1 MAIGKDAVVTPGGV
15 VDECNERPFG
25 PPPLIKGEDRTA
37 YDDYLAKLSAAM
49 KPKDFL
55 EEMRVQDIVDLTWEI
70 QRMRRSK
77 ASLLT
82 LHLSNGLRQVLMM
95 VMDET
100 EAVKLADLWEEGDQT
115 AIGRVDKIFASTGLT
130 METVRSWTLLAHIDA
145 VERIDRMTMNAEAR
159 RSAALREIGRHRSEA
174 FDRDKDRRPVL
185 NAMRDQF
192 RLNRMDASSQAE
204 NDRDLALQILSI
216 RMESMSDN
224 MLLRTIRELSE
235 IGALELAAVAGTPV
249 PGVEPESG

>member
-1 MAIGKDAVVTPGGV
+1 MEIRTDVVVKPARV
-15 VDECNERPFG
+15 VDERNEQPFG
-25 PPPLIKGEDRTA
+25 PPPLIEGEDRAA
-37 YDDYLAKLSAAM
+37 YDDYLAKTSAAL
-49 KPKDFL
+49 KPKDFV
-55 EEMRVQDIVDLTWEI
+55 EEMWVQDIVDLTWEI
-70 QRMRRSK
+70 QRMRHLK

-82 LHLSNGLRQVLMM
+82 LCLSEGLRQVLMM
-95 VMDET
+95 MMDKT
-100 EAVKLADLWEEGDQT
+100 EAVKLADLWAEGDQI
-115 AIGRVDKIFASTGLT
+115 AIGRVDKMFASTGVT
-130 METVRSWTLLAHIDA
+130 MEMVRSRTLSANIDV
-145 VERIDRMTMNAEAR
+145 VERIDRMAMNAEAR
-159 RSAALREIGRHRSEA
+159 RSAALREIERHRSEA